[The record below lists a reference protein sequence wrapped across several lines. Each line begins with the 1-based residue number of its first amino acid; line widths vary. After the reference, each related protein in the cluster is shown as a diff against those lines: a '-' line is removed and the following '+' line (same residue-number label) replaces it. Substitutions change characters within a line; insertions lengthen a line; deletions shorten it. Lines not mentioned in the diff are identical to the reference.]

1 MKCVRKQ
8 PGKLQPAGKVDQS
21 RIAKVKVWHSRQQKQ
36 SRGCRNSRFTAR
48 TMVSITPDINAH
60 KIQNRTNLLAFQ
72 DTCLEGRR
80 EGVPAEESQSLRSW
94 VGRCEVA
101 LQLQKPRKQTSW
113 GNMILTM
120 VRLERSLTG
129 ILLKL
134 TTSLK

>member
-21 RIAKVKVWHSRQQKQ
+21 RIAKVKV
-36 SRGCRNSRFTAR
+36 
-48 TMVSITPDINAH
+48 MVSITPDINTH

-113 GNMILTM
+113 GNVILTM
-120 VRLERSLTG
+120 VRLERSSTG